1 MSVDD
6 IRIKRIYENATAE
19 DGYRILVD
27 RLWPRGVSRDAANL
41 YLWLREV
48 ASSTELR
55 QWFNHDP
62 EKWEAFV
69 TRYHAELDNNQ
80 ESIAVLMCVTQGQ
93 TITLLY
99 AARDT
104 EHNQAV
110 VLQSYLRALQVHRDG
125 SNNQSLSE

>member
-6 IRIKRIYENATAE
+6 IKIKRIYEPATVE

-27 RLWPRGVSRDAANL
+27 RLWPRGVSRDAAKL
-41 YLWLREV
+41 DLWLREV
-48 ASSTELR
+48 APSTELR

-69 TRYHAELDNNQ
+69 TRYRAELDNNQ
-80 ESIAVLMCVTQGQ
+80 ESIDVLMCVTQRQ
-93 TITLLY
+93 TTTLLY
-99 AARDT
+99 SARDT

-110 VLQSYLRALQVHRDG
+110 VLQPYLRDLQDRQDG
-125 SNNQSLSE
+125 WNNQSLSE